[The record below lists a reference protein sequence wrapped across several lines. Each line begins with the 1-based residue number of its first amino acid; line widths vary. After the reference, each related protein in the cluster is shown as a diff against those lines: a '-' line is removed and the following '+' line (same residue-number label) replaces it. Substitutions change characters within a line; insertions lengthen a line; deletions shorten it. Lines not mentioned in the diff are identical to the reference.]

1 MVPKDTLAAYDA
13 LGQPQEPRPPHKYT
27 RHIAIRFAYLGWP
40 YNGLAVQPNSLPN
53 VRTVEGELLCALYK
67 TRMIEAPNAHACEL
81 SRCGRTDKGVSGLR
95 QVVSLHVRSV
105 LDPESQGRPECDAHE
120 LDYLHILNQALPR
133 DIRLYEVC
141 LRPPKGFDARFSCLY
156 RHYKYFFRAPPGED
170 RKLDIGLMREAAQ
183 LFVGAH
189 DFRNFCKVDGSKQI
203 TNFERTV
210 ISIDITPVVDG
221 SGGNNGLY
229 CLDLKGSAFLWHQVR
244 SMMAIL
250 FLIGQNLEAPNLI
263 TRLFDVTG
271 EAIQRPVY
279 EMAADTPLVLY
290 DCVYDPE
297 TVKWTSFK
305 TLQSQHRLEDN
316 IYDLW
321 HENLIQ
327 FQMVDEFARMAI
339 SSLHP
344 PYAPITEIHS
354 KKKKKNRKPSRLSV
368 NLGNGVGKFFNKYVQ
383 VMDRER
389 LETPEVINQRWLNR
403 KKKQGKE

>member
-13 LGQPQEPRPPHKYT
+13 LGQPQESRPPHKYT

-53 VRTVEGELLCALYK
+53 VRTVEGELLRALYK
-67 TRMIEAPNAHACEL
+67 TRMIETPNAHVCEL

-105 LDPESQGRPECDAHE
+105 LDSESQGRPECDTQE

-263 TRLFDVTG
+263 TRLFDITG

-321 HENLIQ
+321 HEKLIQ

-354 KKKKKNRKPSRLSV
+354 KKKKKNRKPGRLSV

-403 KKKQGKE
+403 KIKQGKE